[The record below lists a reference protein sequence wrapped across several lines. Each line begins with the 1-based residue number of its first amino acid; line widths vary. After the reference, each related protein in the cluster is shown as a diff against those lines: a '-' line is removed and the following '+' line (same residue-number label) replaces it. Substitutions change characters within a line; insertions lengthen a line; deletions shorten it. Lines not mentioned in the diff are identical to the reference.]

1 MENRMKGDR
10 KGRTKGENKRGEQKG
25 MRQEK
30 GKARQVREKDV
41 MSIIEKIASK
51 MQPHMLMDSISL
63 KHRKFT

>member
-1 MENRMKGDR
+1 
-10 KGRTKGENKRGEQKG
+10 

-41 MSIIEKIASK
+41 MSIIEKIALK